1 MDDHSVCKTVASGFE
16 SRRHIHASVCQQD
29 RLPSSKRAIDVRV
42 IAEAPSRWCS
52 TGQSHRLLSDCVGV
66 RVVPSRPIYGKPKYL
81 EGQPARCRRS
91 LLRMRH
97 RQRCGDRVSGLPRGR
112 GVTATCLASN
122 QRSPG
127 QHRAS
132 APCSVGAMASISVL
146 QTEDD
151 GSKPSRSTNSL
162 RRLRR
167 GLRPL
172 KPDSSARHREPLP
185 SRSFRRRGGSHKA
198 ARCDRHARSGPCCLC
213 SMAMSTPAVNRWDGV
228 RIAGAVPIWEFG
240 VMTAQRPPTPLA
252 WV

>member
-1 MDDHSVCKTVASGFE
+1 MWAFE
-16 SRRHIHASVCQQD
+16 SSRRDQFM
-29 RLPSSKRAIDVRV
+29 
-42 IAEAPSRWCS
+42 
-52 TGQSHRLLSDCVGV
+52 
-66 RVVPSRPIYGKPKYL
+66 
-81 EGQPARCRRS
+81 EGQPARRRRS

-127 QHRAS
+127 RHRAS
-132 APCSVGAMASISVL
+132 APRSYGAMASILVL
-146 QTEDD
+146 QTRED
-151 GSKPSRSTNSL
+151 GSEPSGSTNSL

-185 SRSFRRRGGSHKA
+185 SRSFRRRRGSHKA
-198 ARCDRHARSGPCCLC
+198 VRRDRHARSGPCWSC
-213 SMAMSTPAVNRWDGV
+213 SMAKGTRTVNPWDAV
-228 RIAGAVPIWEFG
+228 RIRRPVPIQEFG